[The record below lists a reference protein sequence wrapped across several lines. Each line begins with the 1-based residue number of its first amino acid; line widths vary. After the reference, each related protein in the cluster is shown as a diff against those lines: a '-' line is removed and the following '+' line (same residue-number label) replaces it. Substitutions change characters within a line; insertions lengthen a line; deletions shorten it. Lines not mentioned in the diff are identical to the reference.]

1 MSLDG
6 KRVRIV
12 RDRDPHM
19 YDSMWLQNADGTEG
33 IATSTGGRWHGEWG
47 TYDVAGWTVAEPLL
61 EEVPLVKEPLP
72 LDLGDTLEWAVDHPK
87 HYNRGNIEVI
97 DFIEDQ
103 RLGFNLGN
111 VVKYVAR
118 AEDKG
123 NTLEDLQKAKWY
135 IEREISLRSNA

>member
-12 RDRDPHM
+12 RDRDPYL
-19 YDSMWLQNADGTEG
+19 YDDMCLRHADGAEG
-33 IATSTGGRWHGEWG
+33 IAYLAEHTWEDNAVYSVGRW
-47 TYDVAGWTVAEPLL
+47 DVAEPLL
-61 EEVPLVKEPLP
+61 EVVES
-72 LDLGDTLEWAVDHPK
+72 AVDHPT
-87 HYNRGNIEVI
+87 HYNRGKIEVI

>member
-6 KRVRIV
+6 KYVRIV
-12 RDRDPHM
+12 RDKDPYL
-19 YDSMWLQNADGTEG
+19 YDDMCLKRADGAEG
-33 IATSTGGRWHGEWG
+33 IATSTGGRWHGEWD
-47 TYDVAGWTVAEPLL
+47 TYDVGGWAVAEPLL
-61 EEVPLVKEPLP
+61 EVVES
-72 LDLGDTLEWAVDHPK
+72 AVDHPT
-87 HYNRGNIEVI
+87 HYNRGKIEVI